1 MWSLHDDN
9 VRKGGEGVGACGRY
23 LAKNAHRNS
32 LITLLAKTGGAIS
45 LPNNETRPEA
55 RRSNLGWGLER

>member
-1 MWSLHDDN
+1 
-9 VRKGGEGVGACGRY
+9 VGACGRY
-23 LAKNAHRNS
+23 LAKNAHRNP

-45 LPNNETRPEA
+45 LPNNETRPGA